1 MARDTDNNKLHNEKT
16 PQLTKDQRYYRLK
29 RKRTFQ
35 TSWKE
40 KIPWV
45 ETSDMLITRR
55 SNIIEIK
62 FPKTFSVLYLWKS
75 NLNDITGDHASENYE
90 VNMWGKYC
98 RIYPEFE
105 PKKTPT
111 TMLY

>member
-40 KIPWV
+40 KIPWY
-45 ETSDMLITRR
+45 ETSGMLITMG

-62 FPKTFSVLYLWKS
+62 FPKTFSALYLQILDFRRHFLFCICGS
-75 NLNDITGDHASENYE
+75 PISTILPTIML
-90 VNMWGKYC
+90 V
-98 RIYPEFE
+98 RIM
-105 PKKTPT
+105 K
-111 TMLY
+111 

>member
-1 MARDTDNNKLHNEKT
+1 MKQFKHKNGPKLRKSFQVNGVARDTDNNKLHNEKT
-16 PQLTKDQRYYRLK
+16 QLTKDQRYYRLK

-62 FPKTFSVLYLWKS
+62 
-75 NLNDITGDHASENYE
+75 
-90 VNMWGKYC
+90 
-98 RIYPEFE
+98 
-105 PKKTPT
+105 
-111 TMLY
+111 

>member
-1 MARDTDNNKLHNEKT
+1 MARDTDNNKLHTEKT

-29 RKRTFQ
+29 CRRTFQ
-35 TSWKE
+35 TSWKK
-40 KIPWV
+40 KIGWV

-55 SNIIEIK
+55 SNIEIK
-62 FPKTFSVLYLWKS
+62 FPETFSALYLWKS
-75 NLNDITGDHASENYE
+75 NLNDIPGDHTSENYE

-98 RIYPEFE
+98 RIYPEFA